1 MHTLAVVAV
10 LLGAGAA
17 VIFIG
22 VRLIE
27 RAHPPRGRF
36 IEIDGLR
43 QHVVEIGEHAG
54 AADAPAIVL
63 LHGAGC
69 NLEDMHL
76 ALGERLAAHY
86 RVILLDRPGLGW
98 SERRGGEGSSPTYQA
113 AMLNAVL
120 DRLEVGRAI
129 VVGHSWGGLLSLTF
143 ALDYPQ
149 RVAGLVAIAPPTHP
163 WLGPKKWFNSVFS
176 MPVAGWLFAHTLTLP
191 LGALLIGPG
200 FRGAFRPQSSPPG
213 YMKRT
218 AARLLLRPKTLLA
231 NSADIA
237 RLEAF
242 LKRQAGRYGTLA
254 TPTIVITGDC
264 DPVVPAQHHAMRLA
278 AAAPSAK
285 LEMLPGFGH
294 LLHHAAADRVV
305 AAVEELMSRA

>member
-1 MHTLAVVAV
+1 M
-10 LLGAGAA
+10 
-17 VIFIG
+17 
-22 VRLIE
+22 
-27 RAHPPRGRF
+27 
-36 IEIDGLR
+36 
-43 QHVVEIGEHAG
+43 
-54 AADAPAIVL
+54 
-63 LHGAGC
+63 
-69 NLEDMHL
+69 
-76 ALGERLAAHY
+76 
-86 RVILLDRPGLGW
+86 
-98 SERRGGEGSSPTYQA
+98 
-113 AMLNAVL
+113 
-120 DRLEVGRAI
+120 
-129 VVGHSWGGLLSLTF
+129 VGHSWGGLLSLTF

-218 AARLLLRPKTLLA
+218 AARLLLRPKTLLS

>member
-10 LLGAGAA
+10 LLGVGAA
-17 VIFIG
+17 VTFIG

-36 IEIDGLR
+36 IEINGLR

-69 NLEDMHL
+69 NLEDMRL

-149 RVAGLVAIAPPTHP
+149 RVAGLVAH
-163 WLGPKKWFNSVFS
+163 
-176 MPVAGWLFAHTLTLP
+176 
-191 LGALLIGPG
+191 
-200 FRGAFRPQSSPPG
+200 R
-213 YMKRT
+213 
-218 AARLLLRPKTLLA
+218 
-231 NSADIA
+231 
-237 RLEAF
+237 
-242 LKRQAGRYGTLA
+242 
-254 TPTIVITGDC
+254 
-264 DPVVPAQHHAMRLA
+264 
-278 AAAPSAK
+278 
-285 LEMLPGFGH
+285 
-294 LLHHAAADRVV
+294 AADSSV
-305 AAVEELMSRA
+305 AWAEARGSIRSLRSPLPDGCSPTR